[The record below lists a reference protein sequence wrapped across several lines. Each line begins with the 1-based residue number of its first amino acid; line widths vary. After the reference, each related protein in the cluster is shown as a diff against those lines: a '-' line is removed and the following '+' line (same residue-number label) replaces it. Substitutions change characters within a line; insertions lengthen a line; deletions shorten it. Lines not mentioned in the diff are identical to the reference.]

1 MMATAMGK
9 PSARATA
16 IVDVN
21 AASKFTFG
29 LTLSSTGM
37 ASLQQL
43 GGRNAVT
50 ETSGDGASRAHTC
63 PEGKMMMLRH
73 G

>member
-9 PSARATA
+9 PRARATA

-37 ASLQQL
+37 TSLQQL
-43 GGRNAVT
+43 GGEKPSPRQVSDIINS
-50 ETSGDGASRAHTC
+50 E
-63 PEGKMMMLRH
+63 
-73 G
+73 

>member
-9 PSARATA
+9 PRARATA

-37 ASLQQL
+37 TSLQPL
-43 GGRNAVT
+43 EGEAVT
-50 ETSGDGASRAHTC
+50 ETSGDGASLAHTC
-63 PEGKMMMLRH
+63 PEGRVMLLRH